1 MIFRS
6 AEKTFFL
13 SASCSADV
21 RLWVEKALE
30 GKVKNGLLAPCFSY
44 LDGIC
49 LQNPDVRMS
58 GRCHDV
64 LTCFR
69 FACACRVARPGWRKD
84 IFLMRENR
92 VSGNKGGPGDK

>member
-49 LQNPDVRMS
+49 LQNPDVRPVP
-58 GRCHDV
+58 RCADV
-64 LTCFR
+64 FPVCLR
-69 FACACRVARPGWRKD
+69 MPRGEAGQFANIREAGVAKRHFPD
-84 IFLMRENR
+84 A
-92 VSGNKGGPGDK
+92 

>member
-30 GKVKNGLLAPCFSY
+30 GKVKKRAFGALFFLFGWDLPSKSGC
-44 LDGIC
+44 
-49 LQNPDVRMS
+49 QDVRPVPRCADVFPVCLRMPRGEAGQFANIKR
-58 GRCHDV
+58 GR
-64 LTCFR
+64 
-69 FACACRVARPGWRKD
+69 
-84 IFLMRENR
+84 
-92 VSGNKGGPGDK
+92 GGEKTFS